1 MAPAPLYQDQFVDIC
16 QDHLNIKRYYFPF
29 GQEKRITIGPGSG
42 VSFATDRELGQ
53 KVWGMTLNNVWWA
66 LDWSRDPGLGARRR
80 RLGVVI
86 TVRDETFR
94 KGFSVEDEAAAL
106 RALKSVVPRTGQEQ
120 TEQPPQPPEKR

>member
-1 MAPAPLYQDQFVDIC
+1 
-16 QDHLNIKRYYFPF
+16 
-29 GQEKRITIGPGSG
+29 
-42 VSFATDRELGQ
+42 
-53 KVWGMTLNNVWWA
+53 MTLNNVWWA